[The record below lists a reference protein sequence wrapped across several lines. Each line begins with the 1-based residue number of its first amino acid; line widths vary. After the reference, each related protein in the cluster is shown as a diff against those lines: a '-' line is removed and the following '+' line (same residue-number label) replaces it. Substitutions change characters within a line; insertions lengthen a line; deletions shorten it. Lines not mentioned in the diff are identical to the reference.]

1 MLPFKL
7 SFNIVLLC
15 LITLICKQANARSLH
30 LATFNSQQG
39 LSQNSITC
47 SITDQQGFLW
57 FATQGG
63 LNRFD
68 GYEFKRFKANSNNKS
83 ISGNWITGCAK
94 DSNNQLWFSTASKGL
109 NKLNPETGQFE
120 VYSTSNEAGL
130 SEDKIWSMVLAK
142 GDVLWLGH
150 EHGKLTR
157 FDISNQKFEHFQYKI
172 DLQLPLVRDIVITDE
187 LIWLATDMGLI
198 SFNPSTEQFTQHTQI
213 TSPLWHLKLLNHEKL
228 LIGAKQGLYTLDLLT
243 QTSEQIEQLNGV
255 WITDSLIDQQQNLW
269 LTSYGRGLYFLP
281 AGADLQDQYIR
292 YDHDKQN
299 PNGLTSDFLL
309 SLYQDSQG
317 IIWLGTDGYGVH
329 RYDPKQ
335 QQFSHQL
342 QTSQPNSLSHNFVRS
357 IIKRANGEVWIGTRD
372 GLNRQTA
379 FGYQHYKNALPNN
392 NIFALHEDANKQLWI
407 GTYGGGLIK
416 YLDSRDEFKAFT
428 MQSHQLASD
437 RVYAITSDKVG
448 ALWLGSNQGLTRFEP
463 KSGKVTHYKHS
474 DSQNSLANNTVF
486 TLAYDSEEHSL
497 WVGTRAGLNKLDIT
511 TKQFSLLDEQGSN
524 GAGLSHNMV
533 TSLLLNGDS
542 VWVGTMQGLNQ
553 VNKHNFRVKQI
564 TEQQGLANDNIF
576 DILADKQG
584 MLWLATNGGLT
595 RYNPTTEQMQQFL
608 PEDGIQHQSFILGA
622 SFQADDGELFFG
634 GINGYNHFYPEQLK
648 LSHSPPTPVLTELLL
663 NNRVIKSNH
672 FDKQANT
679 LASATQTFAFA
690 KSAGVIGFKFSAL
703 KNGSTPKHYQFG
715 YKLAGFDEQFL
726 YTDASLR
733 QINYPQLP
741 AGNYKL
747 LIKAKDQ
754 YGQWSDSK
762 KLLTLTVVPPWWQS
776 KLAYA
781 IYFICALALTWLLLN
796 SLYKRK
802 LAEQEKQT
810 EIELN
815 KLKDQFLDNISH
827 ELKTPLSLILAPIS
841 QLQRSN
847 TDPQAQNQLA
857 SIKRNCQRLLELIN
871 QLLQL
876 SQRPS
881 TAIYTVSPYSITTFL
896 TDLVADFSALFE
908 QKQLQFSFDDTTSTT
923 CKINLAPEHA
933 HSIFSNLISNAL
945 KYTPNGGKVDI
956 QLDEVQQQLIFKITD
971 TGVGIASEH
980 QQSIF
985 QRFTRV
991 ASSEPGSGIGLS
1003 LVKQLVEQYGGSIS
1017 VSSKIAEGSCFT
1029 VSLPMVEC
1037 AENQVNSITQ
1047 LRNSQQTL
1055 LIVEDNKE
1063 MAELLLALFNAEF
1076 NCICAA
1082 DGQQALDLCQSDLP
1096 ELIIS
1101 DVMMPN
1107 MNGYQLLAAL
1117 RANPATSHIP
1127 VLLLSA
1133 KADTHSRL
1141 KGLDLL
1147 ADDFLSKPFEPT
1159 LLVSRVKGLLNLR
1172 QILNQ
1177 HLTAQLA
1184 APLNSDTA
1192 AVTVQNKD
1200 YSFTEKLKQ
1209 VVQAHYQDENF
1220 SVEQLASAL
1229 CLSSRALQ
1237 LKMKALYSQTPSD
1250 YLRNTRLEFAKK
1262 QLVDGHLAIGKV
1274 AEQAGF
1280 SSQSYFARSFKSY
1293 VGLSPKQYREKY
1305 QKRVEFRISE

>member
-1 MLPFKL
+1 MLLLKSP
-7 SFNIVLLC
+7 FNIVLLC
-15 LITLICKQANARSLH
+15 LILLMANQSSARSLH
-30 LATFNSQQG
+30 LSTFNSQQG

-68 GYEFKRFKANSNNKS
+68 GYEFKRFKANSDDKS
-83 ISGNWITGCAK
+83 ISGNWITGCVR
-94 DSNNQLWFSTASKGL
+94 DSKNQLWFSTASKGL
-109 NKLNPETGQFE
+109 NRLNPKTGLFE
-120 VYSTSNEAGL
+120 VFSTHHNESL
-130 SEDKIWSMVLAK
+130 SEDKIWSMALAK
-142 GDVLWLGH
+142 DDVMWLGH

-157 FDISNQKFEHFQYKI
+157 FDVSNNSFTHFHYESAQ
-172 DLQLPLVRDIVITDE
+172 PLVRDIVITDE
-187 LIWLATDMGLI
+187 LIWLATDKGLI
-198 SFNPSTEQFTQHTQI
+198 SFNSSTEQFTQHTQI
-213 TSPLWHLKLLNHEKL
+213 SVPLWHLKLLNDEKL
-228 LIGAKQGLYTLDLLT
+228 LLGAKKGLYILNLAT
-243 QTSEQIEQLNGV
+243 QSSEKIEQFNGTWV
-255 WITDSLIDQQQNLW
+255 TDSLVDQQQNLW
-269 LTSYGRGLYFLP
+269 LTSYGQGLYFLP
-281 AGADLQDQYIR
+281 AGADLQERFTQHR
-292 YDHDKQN
+292 HDKQN
-299 PNGLTSDFLL
+299 HNGLSSDYLL

-342 QTSQPNSLSHNFVRS
+342 KTSQANSLSHNFVRS
-357 IIKRANGEVWIGTRD
+357 IVKRANGEVWVGTRD
-372 GLNRQTA
+372 GLNRKTTS
-379 FGYQHYKNALPNN
+379 GYQHFKDALTNN
-392 NIFALHEDANKQLWI
+392 NIFALHEDANQQLWI

-416 YLDSRDEFKAFT
+416 YQDSLDEFTAFT

-437 RVYAITSDKVG
+437 RVYAITSDKTG

-463 KSGKVTHYKHS
+463 ASAKVTHYKHS
-474 DSQNSLANNTVF
+474 DTQNSLANNTVF
-486 TLAYDSEEHSL
+486 TLAYDNKEHAL
-497 WVGTRAGLNKLDIT
+497 WIGTRAGLNKLDIST
-511 TKQFSLLDEQGSN
+511 EQFSLLDEQSSGE
-524 GAGLSHNMV
+524 AGLSHNMV
-533 TSLLLNGDS
+533 TSLLLNDDS
-542 VWVGTMQGLNQ
+542 IWVGTMQGLNQ
-553 VNKHNFRVKQI
+553 VNKHTLTVKQI

-576 DILADKQG
+576 DILADKQD

-595 RYNPTTEQMQQFL
+595 RYNPSTQQMQQFL

-634 GINGYNHFYPEQLK
+634 GINGYNHFYPEQLT
-648 LSHSPPTPVLTELLL
+648 LSHTPPTPVLTELLL
-663 NNRVIKSNH
+663 NNQTIKSNH
-672 FDKQANT
+672 FDKQSNT
-679 LASATQTFAFA
+679 LASATQTFSFA

-703 KNGSTPKHYQFG
+703 KNGATPKHYQYG

-741 AGNYKL
+741 AGHYQL
-747 LIKAKDQ
+747 LLKAKDQ
-754 YGQWSDSK
+754 YGQWSDSTQ
-762 KLLTLTVVPPWWQS
+762 LLELTVVPPWWQT
-776 KLAYA
+776 KLAYC
-781 IYFICALALTWLLLN
+781 IYFVFALALTWLVLN
-796 SLYKRK
+796 ALYKRK

-847 TDPQAQNQLA
+847 ADPKAQTQLA

-881 TAIYTVSPYSITTFL
+881 TAIYTVSPYSITPFL
-896 TDLVADFSALFE
+896 TDLVADFRPLYE
-908 QKQLQFSFDDTTSTT
+908 QKQLQFSFTDTTTT
-923 CKINLAPEHA
+923 ALKINLAPEHA

-945 KYTPNGGKVDI
+945 KYTPAGGTVDI
-956 QLDEVQQQLIFKITD
+956 HLSEVQQALKFKITD

-985 QRFTRV
+985 QRFTRLT
-991 ASSEPGSGIGLS
+991 SSEAGSGIGLS

-1029 VSLPMVEC
+1029 VSLPMIES
-1037 AENQVNSITQ
+1037 ADNQASSAMQVHT
-1047 LRNSQQTL
+1047 SQPTL
-1055 LIVEDNKE
+1055 LIVEDNEE
-1063 MAELLLALFNAEF
+1063 MAELLLSLFNKEF
-1076 NCICAA
+1076 NCICAT
-1082 DGQQALDLCQSDLP
+1082 DGQQALDLCQSNLP

-1107 MNGYQLLAAL
+1107 MDGYQLLAAL
-1117 RANPATSHIP
+1117 RSNPATSHIP

-1209 VVQAHYQDENF
+1209 TVQAHYQDESF

-1262 QLVDGHLAIGKV
+1262 QLIDSELAIGQV

-1293 VGLSPKQYREKY
+1293 VGLTPKQYREKH
-1305 QKRVEFRISE
+1305 QKHAEFRVSE

>member
-1 MLPFKL
+1 MQSLKNPIYFVLYSLFLLL
-7 SFNIVLLC
+7 SLS
-15 LITLICKQANARSLH
+15 TAARSLH
-30 LATFNSQQG
+30 LSTFSSQQG

-68 GYEFKRFKANSNNKS
+68 GYEFKRFKANSDDKS
-83 ISGNWITGCAK
+83 ISGNWITSCVK
-94 DSNNQLWFSTASKGL
+94 DSKNQLWFSTASKGL
-109 NKLNPETGQFE
+109 NRLNPKTGQFE
-120 VYSTSNEAGL
+120 VFSTHHDISLN
-130 SEDKIWSMVLAK
+130 EDKIWSMAIAK
-142 GDVLWLGH
+142 DDVLWLGH
-150 EHGKLTR
+150 ENGKLTR
-157 FDISNQKFEHFQYKI
+157 FDVLNNRFTHFHYKSA
-172 DLQLPLVRDIVITDE
+172 QPLVRDIVITKE
-187 LIWLATDMGLI
+187 FIWLATDKGLI
-198 SFNPSTEQFTQHTQI
+198 SFDPITEQFTQHAQI
-213 TSPLWHLKLLNHEKL
+213 SVPLWHLKLLNNQKL
-228 LIGAKQGLYTLDLLT
+228 IIGAKQGLYLLNLAT
-243 QTSEQIEQLNGV
+243 QSSEQIEQFNGA

-269 LTSYGRGLYFLP
+269 LTSYGQGLYFFP
-281 AGADLQDQYIR
+281 AGADLHGEHSHYR
-292 YDHDKQN
+292 HDKQD
-299 PNGLTSDFLL
+299 PNGLSSDYLL
-309 SLYQDSQG
+309 SINQDSQG

-342 QTSQPNSLSHNFVRS
+342 KTSQANSLSHNFVRS

-372 GLNRQTA
+372 GLNRKTTS
-379 FGYQHYKNALPNN
+379 GYQHFKNALPNN
-392 NIFALHEDANKQLWI
+392 NIFALHEDANQQLWI

-416 YLDSRDEFKAFT
+416 YQDALDEFAVFT

-437 RVYAITSDKVG
+437 RVYAITSDKTG

-463 KSGKVTHYKHS
+463 ASAKVTHYKHS
-474 DSQNSLANNTVF
+474 DTQNSLANNTVF
-486 TLAYDSEEHSL
+486 TLAYDNEEHVL
-497 WVGTRAGLNKLDIT
+497 WIGTRAGLNKLDIDT
-511 TKQFSLLDEQGSN
+511 EQFTLVDEQGSDE
-524 GAGLSHNMV
+524 AGLSHNMV
-533 TSLLLNGDS
+533 TSLLLSGDHI
-542 VWVGTMQGLNQ
+542 WVGTMQGLNQ
-553 VNKHNFRVKQI
+553 VNTHSLTVKQI

-595 RYNPTTEQMQQFL
+595 RYNPSTQQMQQFL

-622 SFQADDGELFFG
+622 SYQADDGELFFG
-634 GINGYNHFYPEQLK
+634 GINGYNHFYPEQLN
-648 LSHSPPTPVLTELLL
+648 LTHAPPAPVLTELLL
-663 NNRVIKSNH
+663 NNRAIKSNH
-672 FDKQANT
+672 FDKQTNT
-679 LASATQTFAFA
+679 LASATQTFSFA

-703 KNGSTPKHYQFG
+703 KNGATPKHYQYG

-741 AGNYKL
+741 AGHYQL
-747 LIKAKDQ
+747 LLKAKDQ
-754 YGQWSDSK
+754 YGQWSDSTQ
-762 KLLTLTVVPPWWQS
+762 LLALTVVPPWWQT
-776 KLAYA
+776 KLAYS
-781 IYFICALALTWLLLN
+781 IYFVFALALTWLVLN
-796 SLYKRK
+796 ALYKRK

-847 TDPQAQNQLA
+847 ADPKAQTQLA

-881 TAIYTVSPYSITTFL
+881 TAIYTVSPYAITPFL
-896 TDLVADFSALFE
+896 TDLVADFRPLFE
-908 QKQLQFSFDDTTSTT
+908 QKQLHFSFTDSTSKAF
-923 CKINLAPEHA
+923 KINLAPEHA

-945 KYTPNGGKVDI
+945 KYTPAGGTVAI
-956 QLDEVQQQLIFKITD
+956 HLSEVQQALQFKITD

-980 QQSIF
+980 QQSVF

-1017 VSSKIAEGSCFT
+1017 VSSKFAEGSCFT
-1029 VSLPMVEC
+1029 VSLPMIER
-1037 AENQVNSITQ
+1037 ADNQANSAIQIHT
-1047 LRNSQQTL
+1047 SQPTL
-1055 LIVEDNKE
+1055 LIVEDNQE
-1063 MAELLLALFNAEF
+1063 MAELLLCLFNTEF
-1076 NCICAA
+1076 NCMCAT
-1082 DGQQALDLCQSDLP
+1082 DGQQALDLCQTDLP
-1096 ELIIS
+1096 DLIIS

-1107 MNGYQLLAAL
+1107 MDGYQLLAAL

-1159 LLVSRVKGLLNLR
+1159 LLMSRVKGLLNLR

-1209 VVQAHYQDENF
+1209 TVQAHYQDESF

-1229 CLSSRALQ
+1229 CLSPRALQ

-1262 QLVDGHLAIGKV
+1262 QLIDSALAIGQI
-1274 AEQAGF
+1274 AEQTGF
-1280 SSQSYFARSFKSY
+1280 RSQSYFARSFKNY
-1293 VGLSPKQYREKY
+1293 VGLSPKQYREKH
-1305 QKRVEFRISE
+1305 QKHAEFRISE

>member
-1 MLPFKL
+1 MQSLRNPIYFVFYSLFLLL
-7 SFNIVLLC
+7 SLS
-15 LITLICKQANARSLH
+15 TAARSLH
-30 LATFNSQQG
+30 LSTFSSQQG

-68 GYEFKRFKANSNNKS
+68 GYEFKRFKANSDDKS
-83 ISGNWITGCAK
+83 ISGNWITSCVK
-94 DSNNQLWFSTASKGL
+94 DSKNQLWLSTASKGL
-109 NKLNPETGQFE
+109 NRLNPKTGQFE
-120 VYSTSNEAGL
+120 VFSTHHDISL
-130 SEDKIWSMVLAK
+130 SEDKIWSMAIAK
-142 GDVLWLGH
+142 DDVLWLGH
-150 EHGKLTR
+150 ENGKLTR
-157 FDISNQKFEHFQYKI
+157 FDVSNNRFKHFHYKSA
-172 DLQLPLVRDIVITDE
+172 QPLVRDIVITKE
-187 LIWLATDMGLI
+187 FIWLATDKGLI
-198 SFNPSTEQFTQHTQI
+198 SFDPITEQFTQHAQI
-213 TSPLWHLKLLNHEKL
+213 SAPLWHLKLLNNEKL
-228 LIGAKQGLYTLDLLT
+228 IIGAKQGLYLLNLAT
-243 QTSEQIEQLNGV
+243 QSSEQIEQFNGA

-269 LTSYGRGLYFLP
+269 LTSYGQGLYFFP
-281 AGADLQDQYIR
+281 AGADLHGEHSHYR
-292 YDHDKQN
+292 HDKQD
-299 PNGLTSDFLL
+299 PNGLSSDYLL
-309 SLYQDSQG
+309 SLNQDSQG

-342 QTSQPNSLSHNFVRS
+342 KTSQANSLSHNFVRS

-372 GLNRQTA
+372 GLNHKTTS
-379 FGYQHYKNALPNN
+379 GYQHFKNALPNN
-392 NIFALHEDANKQLWI
+392 NIFALHEDANQQLWI

-416 YLDSRDEFKAFT
+416 YQDGLDEFAVFT

-437 RVYAITSDKVG
+437 RVYAITSDKTG

-463 KSGKVTHYKHS
+463 ASAKVTHYKHS
-474 DSQNSLANNTVF
+474 DTQNSLANNTVF
-486 TLAYDSEEHSL
+486 TLAYDNEEHAL
-497 WVGTRAGLNKLDIT
+497 WIGTRAGLNKLDIDT
-511 TKQFSLLDEQGSN
+511 EQFTLVDEQGSDE
-524 GAGLSHNMV
+524 AGLSHNMV
-533 TSLLLNGDS
+533 TSLLLSGDHI
-542 VWVGTMQGLNQ
+542 WVGTMQGLNQ
-553 VNKHNFRVKQI
+553 VNTHSLTVKQI

-595 RYNPTTEQMQQFL
+595 RYNPSTQQMQQFL

-622 SFQADDGELFFG
+622 SYQADDGELFFG
-634 GINGYNHFYPEQLK
+634 GINGYNHFYPEQLN
-648 LSHSPPTPVLTELLL
+648 LTHTPPTPVLTELLL
-663 NNRVIKSNH
+663 NNRAIKSNH
-672 FDKQANT
+672 FDKQTNT
-679 LASATQTFAFA
+679 LASATQTFSFA

-703 KNGSTPKHYQFG
+703 KNGATPKHYQYG

-733 QINYPQLP
+733 QVNYPQLP
-741 AGNYKL
+741 AGHYQL
-747 LIKAKDQ
+747 LLKAKDQ
-754 YGQWSDSK
+754 YGQWSDSTQ
-762 KLLTLTVVPPWWQS
+762 LLALTVVPPWWQT
-776 KLAYA
+776 KLAYS
-781 IYFICALALTWLLLN
+781 IYLVFALAVTWLVLN
-796 SLYKRK
+796 ALYKRK

-847 TDPQAQNQLA
+847 ADPKAQTQLA

-881 TAIYTVSPYSITTFL
+881 TAIYTVSPYAITPFL
-896 TDLVADFSALFE
+896 TDLVADFRPLFE
-908 QKQLQFSFDDTTSTT
+908 QKQLHFSFTDSTSKAF
-923 CKINLAPEHA
+923 KINLAPEHA
-933 HSIFSNLISNAL
+933 HSIFSNLINNAL
-945 KYTPNGGKVDI
+945 KYTPAGGTVAI
-956 QLDEVQQQLIFKITD
+956 HLSEVQQALQFKITD

-980 QQSIF
+980 QQSVF

-1017 VSSKIAEGSCFT
+1017 VSSKFAEGSSFT
-1029 VSLPMVEC
+1029 VSLPMIER
-1037 AENQVNSITQ
+1037 ADNQANSAMQVHT
-1047 LRNSQQTL
+1047 SQPTL
-1055 LIVEDNKE
+1055 LIVEDNQE
-1063 MAELLLALFNAEF
+1063 MAELLLSLFNTEF
-1076 NCICAA
+1076 NCMCAT
-1082 DGQQALDLCQSDLP
+1082 DGQQALDLCQTDLP
-1096 ELIIS
+1096 DLIIS

-1107 MNGYQLLAAL
+1107 MDGYQLLAAL

-1159 LLVSRVKGLLNLR
+1159 LLMSRVKGLLNLR

-1209 VVQAHYQDENF
+1209 TVQAHYQDESF
-1220 SVEQLASAL
+1220 SVEQLASEL
-1229 CLSSRALQ
+1229 CLSPRALQ

-1262 QLVDGHLAIGKV
+1262 QLIDSALAIGQI
-1274 AEQAGF
+1274 AEQTGF
-1280 SSQSYFARSFKSY
+1280 SSQSYFARSFKNY
-1293 VGLSPKQYREKY
+1293 VGLSPKQYREKH
-1305 QKRVEFRISE
+1305 QKYAEFRISE